1 MEVGGADT
9 ARGFEVTLPISTFYK
24 EDRDGWIAASNED
37 KKLLDI
43 WSSVIVNYNSIGRGV
58 R

>member
-1 MEVGGADT
+1 MG
-9 ARGFEVTLPISTFYK
+9 
-24 EDRDGWIAASNED
+24 IAAGNED

-58 R
+58 RWGGL